1 MAIWKLPADVTAW
14 VDRLAVLLDARLAHR
29 LTTVFLGVL
38 FARGRRTVT
47 SWLRAVGVGAD
58 FPDYYY
64 FLGSLGRRTASVGMA
79 LLLLAVKAIAPGECL
94 LLALD
99 DTPTKRY
106 GPKVQGAGVHHNP
119 TPGPADHKFVYGHVW
134 VMLAW
139 VVRHPRWSAIGL
151 PLRAVMYIR
160 QKDLVKLPRKTRK
173 VVSFRTKLTMAAEL
187 IAWAAKIAHW
197 LDRSVWVVAD
207 GAYGKK
213 PVLRAAKANRVVV
226 VSRLRKDAKLF
237 DVPKTPVRR
246 GRGRPRKYGKRI
258 SLAKRAAHRRGW
270 TTETFRLYG
279 RDQTKTY
286 KTFVATYP
294 PAGGPIRV
302 VIVREEHGWLAFFAT
317 DPAATVT
324 QVLEAAADRF
334 AIEQNFHDLKEVYG
348 VGQQQLRNYWANV
361 AAFHVNLWTMTLV
374 ELWAWARGPG
384 QLTDRTASPWDDAD
398 RRPSH
403 ADRRNALRRQC
414 LQREYRAATA
424 GARLTRKCRALLNAA
439 LQLAM

>member
-1 MAIWKLPADVTAW
+1 MAIWKLPAEVTTG
-14 VDRLAVLLDARLAHR
+14 VEQLAALLDARLAHR

-64 FLGSLGRRTASVGMA
+64 FLGSLGRRTASVAMA

-173 VVSFRTKLTMAAEL
+173 VVPFRTKLAMAAEL
-187 IAWAAKIAHW
+187 IAWAAKIVHW

-237 DVPKTPVRR
+237 DVPKTPARR

-258 SLAKRAAHRRGW
+258 SLAKRAAHRHGW

-294 PAGGPIRV
+294 PAGGAIRV
-302 VIVREEHGWLAFFAT
+302 VIVREEHAWLAFFAT
-317 DPAATVT
+317 DTNATVT
-324 QVLEAAADRF
+324 QILEAVADRF

-361 AAFHVNLWTMTLV
+361 AAFHVNLWMMTLV
-374 ELWAWARGPG
+374 ELWAWARRPA
-384 QLTDRTASPWDDAD
+384 QLSDRTASPWDDAD

-414 LQREYRAATA
+414 LQREYHAATA

>member
-1 MAIWKLPADVTAW
+1 MAIWKLPPEVTTW
-14 VDRLAVLLDARLAHR
+14 VEQLAALLDARLAHR

-64 FLGSLGRRTASVGMA
+64 FLGGLGRRTVGIATA
-79 LLLLAVKAIAPGECL
+79 LLCLAVKAIAPGDCL

-134 VMLAW
+134 VMVAW
-139 VVRHPRWSAIGL
+139 VMRHPRWSAIGL

-160 QKDLVKLPRKTRK
+160 QKDLGTLPRKTRK
-173 VVSFRTKLTMAAEL
+173 VVPFRTKLTMAAEL
-187 IAWAAKIAHW
+187 IAWAARIMHW

-213 PVLRAAKANRVVV
+213 PVLRTAKANRVVV

-237 DVPKTPVRR
+237 DVPKTPSRR
-246 GRGRPRKYGKRI
+246 GRGRPRKYGDRI
-258 SLAKRAAHRRGW
+258 SLAKRGAHRLGW
-270 TTETFRLYG
+270 TTEPFRLYG

-294 PAGGPIRV
+294 PAGGAIRV
-302 VIVREEHGWLAFFAT
+302 VIVREDHGWLAFFAT
-317 DPAATVT
+317 DPNATVN
-324 QVLEAAADRF
+324 QILEAVADRF

-348 VGQQQLRNYWANV
+348 AGQQQLRNYWANV
-361 AAFHVNLWTMTLV
+361 AAFHVNLWMMTLV
-374 ELWAWARGPG
+374 ELWAWARAPA

-414 LQREYRAATA
+414 IQHEYHAATV
-424 GARLTRKCRALLNAA
+424 GGRLTRKCRALLSAA

>member
-1 MAIWKLPADVTAW
+1 MAIWKLPPEVTTW
-14 VDRLAVLLDARLAHR
+14 VDQLAGVLDARLVRR
-29 LTTVFLGVL
+29 LPTILLGVL

-47 SWLRAVGVGAD
+47 SWLRAGGVGGD
-58 FPDYYY
+58 FADYYY
-64 FLGSLGRRTASVGMA
+64 FLGSLGRRTASVAMT
-79 LLLLAVKAIAPGECL
+79 LLVLAVKVIAPGERL

-106 GPKVQGAGVHHNP
+106 GPQVQGAGVHHNP
-119 TPGPADHKFVYGHVW
+119 TPGPADQKFVYGHVW
-134 VMLAW
+134 VVLAW
-139 VVRHPRWSAIGL
+139 VIRHPRWSAIGL
-151 PLRAVMYIR
+151 PLRALMYIR
-160 QKDLVKLPRKTRK
+160 RKDVGTLPRTTRR
-173 VVSFRTKLTMAAEL
+173 VVPFRTKLAMAADL
-187 IAWAAKIAHW
+187 IGWAAKIVHW

-213 PVLRAAKANRVVV
+213 PVLQAAKAHRVVV

-237 DVPKTPVRR
+237 DMPKPPARR
-246 GRGRPRKYGKRI
+246 GRGRPRKYGQRI

-302 VIVREEHGWLAFFAT
+302 VIVREDHGWLAFFAT

-324 QVLEAAADRF
+324 QILEAVADRF

-348 VGQQQLRNYWANV
+348 AGQQQVRNYWANV
-361 AAFHVNLWTMTLV
+361 AAFHVNLWMLTLV
-374 ELWAWARGPG
+374 ELWAWGRTAAE
-384 QLTDRTASPWDDAD
+384 LTDRTASPWDDAG

-403 ADRRNALRRQC
+403 ADRRNALRRRC
-414 LQREYRAATA
+414 LEREYSAATA
-424 GARLTRKCRALLNAA
+424 GERLTRKCRALLQAA
-439 LQLAM
+439 LRLAI

>member
-1 MAIWKLPADVTAW
+1 MAIWKLPAEVTTW
-14 VDRLAVLLDARLAHR
+14 VDRLAAMLDARLAHR
-29 LTTVFLGVL
+29 LTKVFLGVL

-47 SWLRAVGVGAD
+47 SWLRAIGVGVD
-58 FPDYYY
+58 FADYYY
-64 FLGSLGRRTASVGMA
+64 FLGSLGRQTASVALA

-119 TPGPADHKFVYGHVW
+119 TPGPADQKFVYGHVW

-139 VVRHPRWSAIGL
+139 VVRHPRWFAIGL
-151 PLRAVMYIR
+151 PLRALMYIR
-160 QKDLVKLPRKTRK
+160 QKDVAKLPRPTRQ
-173 VVSFRTKLTMAAEL
+173 VAPFRTKLAMAAEL
-187 IAWAAKIAHW
+187 IAWAAKIVHW
-197 LDRSVWVVAD
+197 LGRSVWVVAD

-213 PVLRAAKANRVVV
+213 PVLRAAKANGVVV

-237 DVPKTPVRR
+237 DVPKTSSRR

-258 SLAKRAAHRRGW
+258 SLAKRAAHRLGW
-270 TTETFRLYG
+270 TTDTFKLYG

-294 PAGGPIRV
+294 PAGGAIRV

-317 DPAATVT
+317 DANATVT
-324 QVLEAAADRF
+324 QVLEAVADRF

-361 AAFHVNLWTMTLV
+361 AAFHINLWMMTLI
-374 ELWAWARGPG
+374 ELWAWARGPAE
-384 QLTDRTASPWDDAD
+384 LSDRTASPWDDGD

-403 ADRRNALRRQC
+403 ADRRNALRRRC
-414 LQREYRAATA
+414 LQLEYCAATA
-424 GARLTRKCRALLNAA
+424 GERLTRKCRTLLNAA